1 MIVPSMTCWVIE
13 TFVATTLL
21 MLLVL
26 AIRKPVNRHFGPNI
40 AYALWALPVLR
51 LVLPPLP
58 ESWRASAETPVAAAS
73 EVIYYIVDPITVPQ
87 ATATTPATALPMEAA
102 PIDWLPIIVGIWAVG
117 ALAFLAYHLIAH
129 SRFCARLLRRAKIER
144 TVAEGRVHVIETD
157 AATGPLAFGIW
168 RKYVAFPR
176 DFSERYDP
184 LERNLALAH
193 ELGHHLRGDLIA
205 NWIALVVLALH
216 WFNPVAWRAFR
227 AFRADQEMACDA
239 LVLSGRA
246 PALRHAY
253 GRAIVKSAHGGAVS
267 AACHLHTI
275 NELKGRLRMLSK
287 HDRKS
292 RTRITAGVTGAAALT
307 LAGLALTASGT
318 QAAAN
323 LRADVGDAI
332 GVDLQEP
339 PAAPTAPEAA
349 AEAPAAPEAMA
360 APAAAKKIRI
370 VTRDKDGKIT
380 ITQDGEISTVQT
392 GHKRIVIRDGRVV
405 SGDGIPADMPTVI
418 SARCGPPNDGDV
430 KLERTDGKRRSITI
444 CTDRIEARTEAAV
457 ARGMAAR
464 DAALDRAQAS
474 REAAQARAEASREAA
489 QAHAEASRDA
499 AIARSMASRDAAI
512 ARAEASREVA
522 EIARESRSIA
532 IASANMGKRH
542 AMLGLK
548 IARRSIEEQNNLTP
562 AQKAAALKGIDDAMR
577 EVQSGKE

>member
-1 MIVPSMTCWVIE
+1 MIAWVIE

-26 AIRKPVNRHFGPNI
+26 AIRKPVSRHFGPNI

-51 LVLPPLP
+51 LALPPLP

-73 EVIYYIVDPITVPQ
+73 EVITYYVVEPLSVPEAA
-87 ATATTPATALPMEAA
+87 ATAAAAPVQAA
-102 PIDWLPIIVGIWAVG
+102 PIDWLPMVLCLWLLG
-117 ALAFLAYHLIAH
+117 AAGFLGWHLIAH
-129 SRFCARLLRRAKIER
+129 GRFCARLLRRARVER
-144 TVAEGRVHVIETD
+144 TVADGRVHVIETD
-157 AATGPLAFGIW
+157 AATGPLAFGIL

-275 NELKGRLRMLSK
+275 NELKGRLKMLSK

-323 LRADVGDAI
+323 LRADVGEAI
-332 GVDLQEP
+332 GVDLAQDA
-339 PAAPTAPEAA
+339 PAAPEAPAPIDAPDAPEA
-349 AEAPAAPEAMA
+349 AEAPAAPD
-360 APAAAKKIRI
+360 APKASKVERRVVIIEK
-370 VTRDKDGKIT
+370 DKDGK
-380 ITQDGEISTVQT
+380 
-392 GHKRIVIRDGRVV
+392 KREVRVV
-405 SGDGIPADMPTVI
+405 GVPADGKPFVWTDSKSFVWNGDMGKIARVPAI
-418 SARCGPPNDGDV
+418 SSARCGPPKDGDV
-430 KLERTDGKRRSITI
+430 KIETRKGDKHSIVI
-444 CTDRIEARTEAAV
+444 CEDRIEARVEAA
-457 ARGMAAR
+457 
-464 DAALDRAQAS
+464 S
-474 REAAQARAEASREAA
+474 ARAEAARDIAKERRAVAA
-489 QAHAEASRDA
+489 
-499 AIARSMASRDAAI
+499 
-512 ARAEASREVA
+512 ARAEAAR
-522 EIARESRSIA
+522 EIARESRVIA
-532 IASANMGKRH
+532 VASADMGMRH
-542 AMLGLK
+542 ALMGLK
-548 IARRSIEEQNNLTP
+548 MARKSIEMQSGMTDAE
-562 AQKAAALKGIDDAMR
+562 KSAALKGIDEAIR
-577 EVQSGKE
+577 EVETADKD